1 MNRNRL
7 APLVCA
13 GVLCM
18 GCSVAA
24 RPAEL
29 ARAHRAYNRALN
41 GMASTMAS
49 PDLEPA
55 RLSLAAADRAFADHD
70 VDAARDLAIIALRR
84 IELAE
89 ARAEETLELEADSS
103 FAAQSAAR

>member
-1 MNRNRL
+1 MNRNRI

-29 ARAHRAYNRALN
+29 ARAHRAYDRATN
-41 GMASTMAS
+41 GTASTLAS
-49 PDLEPA
+49 LDLEPA

-70 VDAARDLAIIALRR
+70 FDAARDLAVIALRR

-89 ARAEETLELEADSS
+89 ARAEETLELQGDTS
-103 FAAQSAAR
+103 FAPQSATR